1 MKVLARAFTAVFL
14 LSLTLGL
21 VGYAGILLKEARQAQ
36 AERENRQRP
45 AAEREYAVNVL
56 TLEAQTLSPKITAF
70 GEVESARTL
79 ELRAA
84 VPGRVVALAENFRDG
99 SQVQA
104 GTLLFQT
111 NPADAMS
118 AQALAQSDLAEAEAE
133 LKEAKQ
139 ALGLAEDDLR
149 AARNQETL
157 RRQALQRQRDL
168 LERGAGTAAAVET
181 AEISLAGAEQ
191 TSVGRAQALAN
202 AQSRIERAE
211 ITLSR
216 RQISLAEADRT
227 VEDTKVLAPFDGVL
241 SEVSVVAGG
250 LVNANEKLAD
260 LIDPNALEVAFR
272 ISNAQF
278 ALLIDEDGKLRDVP
292 VRAAL
297 SLDEL
302 TVQVS
307 GTVVRAGAAVETGQ
321 TGRRVFAR
329 LTEGALAALRP
340 GDFLSVVIEEPP
352 LSNIAEIPATA
363 VTNDG
368 RALLLASED
377 RLEEVQGEVLR
388 RQGDMVLMGGL
399 PFGREIVAARLP
411 QLGPG
416 VKVRPVR
423 EGAVPEAPQTVA
435 LEPERRARLI
445 AAVEANTRM
454 PKEAKER
461 VLGRLA
467 Q

>member
-1 MKVLARAFTAVFL
+1 
-14 LSLTLGL
+14 
-21 VGYAGILLKEARQAQ
+21 
-36 AERENRQRP
+36 
-45 AAEREYAVNVL
+45 
-56 TLEAQTLSPKITAF
+56 
-70 GEVESARTL
+70 
-79 ELRAA
+79 
-84 VPGRVVALAENFRDG
+84 
-99 SQVQA
+99 
-104 GTLLFQT
+104 
-111 NPADAMS
+111 
-118 AQALAQSDLAEAEAE
+118 
-133 LKEAKQ
+133 
-139 ALGLAEDDLR
+139 
-149 AARNQETL
+149 
-157 RRQALQRQRDL
+157 
-168 LERGAGTAAAVET
+168 
-181 AEISLAGAEQ
+181 
-191 TSVGRAQALAN
+191 
-202 AQSRIERAE
+202 
-211 ITLSR
+211 
-216 RQISLAEADRT
+216 
-227 VEDTKVLAPFDGVL
+227 L

-377 RLEEVQGEVLR
+377 RLEEVQGEILR

-423 EGAVPEAPQTVA
+423 AGAVPEAPQTVV

-467 Q
+467 QDEVPLSMVERLEARMGGGPARPSAEAPAPATSDAQTLAATDTITLDEPRKAKLIAFVEANTRMPAEAKTRILAQLSTGTAPKDLVERLESRMGG